1 MQDEAGS
8 YVSRRN
14 LRCGAGFLAL
24 DGSRRG
30 EGLRQQTALVLQF
43 REKTSGVHPHRMP
56 QSRPHAGFPMA
67 GTQKKIVVILM
78 ATLLCLGVAVPAY
91 GTQRRAAP
99 KRVAPPEQAAPVV
112 EVVPAAPAPLTLEQQ
127 PASPPRIS
135 YQGGQLTITAPN
147 STLGDILRAVHAQT
161 GAAVDVPGNATE
173 RVVGYFGP
181 GPAREVLAA
190 LLNGSHFNYVI
201 LGSVANPGG
210 VERVVLTSKAGGGET
225 APVAQFANQPLA
237 SSQLSVEPQEAPG
250 ANGGVLPDDQVAE
263 QSGDEGQSDQD
274 DDQQQEQQQPGVRSP
289 EQLLRELQQRQ
300 QQQANPTQGQPLP
313 PGQQPP
319 QPAQPPR

>member
-1 MQDEAGS
+1 
-8 YVSRRN
+8 
-14 LRCGAGFLAL
+14 
-24 DGSRRG
+24 
-30 EGLRQQTALVLQF
+30 
-43 REKTSGVHPHRMP
+43 
-56 QSRPHAGFPMA
+56 MA
-67 GTQKKIVVILM
+67 GTQKKIVVILTV
-78 ATLLCLGVAVPAY
+78 TLLCLGVAVPAY

-112 EVVPAAPAPLTLEQQ
+112 EVVPAPAPLTLEQQ

-147 STLGDILRAVHAQT
+147 STLGDILRGVHAQT

-201 LGSVANPGG
+201 LGSVTNPGG

-225 APVAQFANQPLA
+225 SPVAQFANQPSA
-237 SSQLSVEPQEAPG
+237 SGQLSVEPQEAPAG
-250 ANGGVLPDDQVAE
+250 AIGGGLSDDQLAE
-263 QSGDEGQSDQD
+263 QPGDEGQSDQD
-274 DDQQQEQQQPGVRSP
+274 DDQQQEQQQLQQPGVRGP

-300 QQQANPTQGQPLP
+300 QQQQGNPTQGQPLP

-319 QPAQPPR
+319 QPPQPPR